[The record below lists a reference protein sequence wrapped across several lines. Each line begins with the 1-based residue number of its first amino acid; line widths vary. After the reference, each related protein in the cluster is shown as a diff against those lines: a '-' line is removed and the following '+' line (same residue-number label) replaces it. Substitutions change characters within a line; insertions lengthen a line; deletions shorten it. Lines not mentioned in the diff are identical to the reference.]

1 MFAPSPH
8 RICNARTVEQE
19 QAKLQKI
26 KELTGILKA
35 TDENLT
41 VCEEILATYIK
52 KRLKEKREEMQR
64 RNELENKMAEILE
77 NLKTRLL
84 VE

>member
-1 MFAPSPH
+1 MYATNGH
-8 RICNARTVEQE
+8 QLCNGSSEQQ

-26 KELTGILKA
+26 KELTSIIKD
-35 TDENLT
+35 TDKNLT
-41 VCEEILATYIK
+41 ICEEILATYIR
-52 KRLKEKREEMQR
+52 KRLRDKRTEMQR
-64 RNELENKMAEILE
+64 RSELENKMADILE